1 MTDPIKADLI
11 KSVTL
16 TPTLTSLVKD
26 VLSPSAELIG
36 VELKSYL
43 KQKIDDVKERSQNK
57 NLSAHISAVQAS
69 LPEQISRNI
78 TYDEQLYLFSDWV
91 DGAQDISEDEPI
103 LSDMWQEILR
113 DIVNGKRVTKRLI
126 ETMKQIDYR
135 MAKLLLTFGDNK
147 KVTRIKPYSLIR
159 FLLQRSQL
167 SNNELV
173 DAKRL
178 EKLGLLDRSYKSAI
192 FNSAVLFGGY
202 VALDLVGGN
211 PFVNYGFVIFG
222 LILIGIR
229 ISNPEFRLTET
240 AHQLLQYASP
250 LDSEVSIAQA
260 QKDLSSENTKKSTK
274 KINLFLSMQMGG
286 ISGDEY
292 IQVRRDI
299 MGVVYDL
306 KKEEKHDIYFLNE
319 FIQTSEEFNESS
331 FDVNK
336 YLKKIEECDYFI
348 AVISSKVVSSVYYEA
363 AYAMANGKESF
374 YFVKDEKFMPLVM
387 RKKASSDPR
396 IHIITTVDLQEIEYK
411 ISNII

>member
-57 NLSAHISAVQAS
+57 NLSAHISAVQVS
-69 LPEQISRNI
+69 LPEQISRNV

-147 KVTRIKPYSLIR
+147 KVTRIKPYSLIQ

-167 SNNELV
+167 SNDELV

-178 EKLGLLDRSYKSAI
+178 E
-192 FNSAVLFGGY
+192 N
-202 VALDLVGGN
+202 
-211 PFVNYGFVIFG
+211 
-222 LILIGIR
+222 
-229 ISNPEFRLTET
+229 
-240 AHQLLQYASP
+240 
-250 LDSEVSIAQA
+250 
-260 QKDLSSENTKKSTK
+260 
-274 KINLFLSMQMGG
+274 
-286 ISGDEY
+286 
-292 IQVRRDI
+292 
-299 MGVVYDL
+299 
-306 KKEEKHDIYFLNE
+306 
-319 FIQTSEEFNESS
+319 
-331 FDVNK
+331 
-336 YLKKIEECDYFI
+336 
-348 AVISSKVVSSVYYEA
+348 
-363 AYAMANGKESF
+363 
-374 YFVKDEKFMPLVM
+374 
-387 RKKASSDPR
+387 
-396 IHIITTVDLQEIEYK
+396 
-411 ISNII
+411 